1 MKPQKKNKF
10 YTFLLSF
17 IPGAAEMYMGFMK
30 KGISLMTVFVLSI
43 IIPSVLHV
51 GDVFIL
57 VPVLFWTYSF
67 FHARNLAACEDVI
80 FVELKDEFVWES
92 FLEGREIQVSNPTLR
107 KWAAGTL
114 IVCGVVLLWN
124 QIENI
129 LYPLIPNHW
138 WGTIAP
144 LISEIPQVAI
154 AILIIVIG
162 VRMIK
167 GKKEELDG
175 E

>member
-30 KGISLMTVFVLSI
+30 NGISLMTIFVVSI
-43 IIPSVLHV
+43 IIPSVLRAN
-51 GDVFIL
+51 DVFIL
-57 VPVLFWTYSF
+57 VALLFWAYSF
-67 FHARNLAACEDVI
+67 FHARNLAACEDEE
-80 FVELKDEFVWES
+80 FFTLKDEFVWES
-92 FLEGREIQVSNPTLR
+92 FLEGREIHVSNPTLR
-107 KWAAGTL
+107 KWAAGTM
-114 IVCGVVLLWN
+114 IVMGIVLLWN
-124 QIENI
+124 KIEDMI
-129 LYPLIPNHW
+129 YPLIPDHL
-138 WGTIAP
+138 WGKIAP
-144 LISEIPQVAI
+144 IVSDAPQVAI

>member
-17 IPGAAEMYMGFMK
+17 IPGAGEMYMGFMK
-30 KGISLMTVFVLSI
+30 NGISLMTVFVLSL

-51 GDVFIL
+51 NDAFIMIAM
-57 VPVLFWTYSF
+57 VFWTYSF
-67 FHARNLAACEDVI
+67 FHARNLAACEDI
-80 FVELKDEFVWES
+80 AFTELKDEFIWES
-92 FLEGREIQVSNPTLR
+92 FLEGREIKISNPTLR
-107 KWAAGTL
+107 KWAAGTM
-114 IVCGVVLLWN
+114 IVFGIVLLWN
-124 QIENI
+124 KIEDMI
-129 LYPLIPNHW
+129 YPLIPDHL
-138 WGTIAP
+138 WGKIAP
-144 LISEIPQVAI
+144 IISDAPQVAL
-154 AILIIVIG
+154 AVLIIIIG

>member
-17 IPGAAEMYMGFMK
+17 MPGAAEMYMGFMK
-30 KGISLMTVFVLSI
+30 NGISLMTIFVLSL

-51 GDVFIL
+51 NDAFIMIAMVF
-57 VPVLFWTYSF
+57 WAYSF
-67 FHARNLAACEDVI
+67 FHARNLAACEDI
-80 FVELKDEFVWES
+80 AFTELEDEFVWES
-92 FLEGREIQVSNPTLR
+92 FLEGREIQISDPTLR
-107 KWAAGTL
+107 KWAAGAM
-114 IVCGVVLLWN
+114 IVFGIVLLWN

-129 LYPLIPNHW
+129 LYPLIPNKW

-144 LISEIPQVAI
+144 LISEIPQAAT